1 MAPIHKT
8 DHVILH
14 NRYILYIIFFI
25 ALGNLLSFAY
35 VNDYYSVAVF
45 VLLAFL
51 TTFFSKN
58 MIVIFSVA
66 IVFSNLIKYGSRID
80 TSNIEGFSESLDGDF
95 ADSDE
100 YVQPTEEPS
109 NTTEPSKKTTK
120 TPSKKKDKTLEPS
133 KNDKTLEPSK
143 KTTEPS
149 KKTTEPSK
157 KDKTLE
163 PAKKTS
169 ELSLETDNKE
179 KFGQDKDIVYTSEEQ
194 REIDETDKIIISQE
208 RILSSI
214 NKYKPLLDTLNGLT
228 KNMNDVKSAASIF
241 SSS

>member
-8 DHVILH
+8 NHVILH

-58 MIVIFSVA
+58 MIVILFVA
-66 IVFSNLIKYGSRID
+66 IVFSNAIKYVYRVDI
-80 TSNIEGFSESLDGDF
+80 THIEGFSDSADEGF

-109 NTTEPSKKTTK
+109 NKTK
-120 TPSKKKDKTLEPS
+120 APSKKKDKTLEPS
-133 KNDKTLEPSK
+133 
-143 KTTEPS
+143 
-149 KKTTEPSK
+149 KTTEPSK

-163 PAKKTS
+163 PSKKDKTLEPSKKDKTKKEKTS

-194 REIDETDKIIISQE
+194 KEIDETDKIIISQE

>member
-8 DHVILH
+8 NHVILH

-58 MIVIFSVA
+58 MIVILFVA
-66 IVFSNLIKYGSRID
+66 IVFSNAIKYVYRVDI
-80 TSNIEGFSESLDGDF
+80 THIEGFSDSSDEGF

-109 NTTEPSKKTTK
+109 NKTKAPS
-120 TPSKKKDKTLEPS
+120 KKDKTLEPS
-133 KNDKTLEPSK
+133 KKE
-143 KTTEPS
+143 KTTEPA
-149 KKTTEPSK
+149 KKEKTTEPAK
-157 KDKTLE
+157 KEKTSE
-163 PAKKTS
+163 PTKKTSEPTKKTS

-194 REIDETDKIIISQE
+194 KEIDETDKIIISQE

>member
-8 DHVILH
+8 NHVILH

-58 MIVIFSVA
+58 MIVILFVA
-66 IVFSNLIKYGSRID
+66 IVFSNIIKYVYRVDI
-80 TSNIEGFSESLDGDF
+80 THIEGFSDSDSDEGF

-109 NTTEPSKKTTK
+109 NTTEPSKNTTK
-120 TPSKKKDKTLEPS
+120 APSK
-133 KNDKTLEPSK
+133 
-143 KTTEPS
+143 

-157 KDKTLE
+157 KDQTLE
-163 PAKKTS
+163 PSNKTTEPSKKEKTTEPSKKEKTS

-194 REIDETDKIIISQE
+194 KEIDETDKIIISQE